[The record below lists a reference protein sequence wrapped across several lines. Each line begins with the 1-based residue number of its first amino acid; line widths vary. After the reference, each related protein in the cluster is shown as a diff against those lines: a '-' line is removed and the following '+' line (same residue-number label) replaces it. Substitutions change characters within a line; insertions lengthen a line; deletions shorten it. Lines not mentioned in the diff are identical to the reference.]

1 MTDATALLAG
11 LEQYRRSLDR
21 HLADLKSKHQEV
33 ENSWHRFSEVYE
45 GDAADQFRAN
55 WLRTEAN
62 FHEYIEQTQKIS
74 KMLDERIE
82 YLRRLDQPEGIL
94 R

>member
-1 MTDATALLAG
+1 MTNATALLAG
-11 LEQYRRSLDR
+11 LKQYHNSLDR
-21 HLADLKSKHQEV
+21 HLADLNSKHQEL

-45 GDAADQFRAN
+45 GDAANQFRAN

-62 FHEYIEQTQKIS
+62 FNEYIEQTQKIS
-74 KMLDERIE
+74 KMLDERIKE
-82 YLRRLDQPEGIL
+82 LEIANKPEGIL

>member
-1 MTDATALLAG
+1 MTNVTVLLAG
-11 LEQYRRSLDR
+11 LKQYHDSLDR
-21 HLADLKSKHQEV
+21 HLRDLESKHQEL

-45 GDAADQFRAN
+45 GDAAEQFRAN

-74 KMLDERIE
+74 KMLDERIKILE
-82 YLRRLDQPEGIL
+82 IFDKPEGIL

>member
-1 MTDATALLAG
+1 MTNATALLTG
-11 LEQYRRSLDR
+11 LEQYNDSLKR
-21 HLADLKSKHQEV
+21 HLADLDSKYSEV

-55 WLRTEAN
+55 WLRTVAN
-62 FHEYIEQTQKIS
+62 FQEYIKQTQKIS

-82 YLRRLDQPEGIL
+82 TLRIANQPEGIL